1 MSLNGLIKNKLN
13 NGGIKLFVYEVKKD
27 TPKYEII
34 DGIFNWS
41 KPITEH
47 KDELNELLGIDINKN
62 LAECTYCL
70 LLSEIPEGAR
80 DQFKKEKTEGGF
92 YEAKKNSPLNKKY
105 KEFCEKYNIKKRDS
119 FEFSFKYP
127 SGAINQYHH
136 LYDRYFIDLKD
147 KVSDKIKEYFDKD
160 DNLISV
166 KESEYLELKM
176 QYLKEIGE

>member
-1 MSLNGLIKNKLN
+1 MRRMSLNGLIKNKLN

-92 YEAKKNSPLNKKY
+92 MKQRRIHRLIKNIKNS
-105 KEFCEKYNIKKRDS
+105 
-119 FEFSFKYP
+119 
-127 SGAINQYHH
+127 
-136 LYDRYFIDLKD
+136 
-147 KVSDKIKEYFDKD
+147 
-160 DNLISV
+160 V
-166 KESEYLELKM
+166 KNTILR
-176 QYLKEIGE
+176 KEILLNLVLNILQVL